1 MTRRPSTWIFFGLLS
16 LASLLVAVR
25 LFPSAFPIATLD
37 LEMDREAAVSQAET
51 LARQYAWDPPEART
65 AATFGQTDPEV
76 QTYVE
81 LEAGGRDA
89 FVDLAERGIYHP
101 YVWTVRR
108 FQEGA
113 VEESRVQ
120 FTPAGEPYG
129 FRLRF
134 AEEDP
139 GGGNVSEEAG
149 LAIAERTASEW
160 GLDLSSFDLLE
171 SSEERHPG
179 GRVDHTFV
187 FERADWTVEDG
198 RFRLRIR
205 VGGDRASE
213 LSHFVY
219 VPEAFSQ
226 RYREMRSANDGIALA
241 SQAVFVVLFLLVGGV
256 GGTVLLMRQR
266 WVIWRPPLA
275 WGALTAL
282 LLGLGVA
289 NTLPLS
295 WMGYDPAVSVQTF
308 LAGQLALAASAAVVG
323 TPLLALIFLAGES
336 LGRRAFPGHIQQWRF
351 WSSEVAASTPVL
363 GRTAGAYL
371 LLGIQLGYVVL
382 FYAATSR
389 LEGWWSPAEAVV
401 QPDLLAT
408 PQPWLLAVSTSLFA
422 AFWEES
428 AFRAI
433 PIACAAL
440 LGARYG
446 RKSLWIWGAVAL
458 QAIVFA
464 AGHANYPQQPAYAR
478 LIELTV
484 PALLWGVIY
493 LYFGLV
499 PTILAHFTYNLSLT
513 SLPLFASSAPGI
525 LMDRAAVVA
534 VGLAPLL
541 VVARARL
548 RMGPRADAPEWAYNR
563 AWEPP
568 VAAAPDR
575 DPRPSRSEVAVPEFL
590 SAVQGFLSRP
600 KLVYLLGA
608 IGAFSWGVGALPQGA
623 DAPRLAVS
631 RSEAIGL
638 ALDTLTERGH
648 AVGSWKALARVD
660 SDRGE
665 DFEYVFAVAGPQ
677 VYSSLIGTYLSP
689 PRWVVRLVDFRAD
702 PERRVE
708 ELRVQLGVGGELLR
722 LEHVLPEAR
731 PGASLEEEDARAAAL
746 GVLRDRFGMGPE
758 SVEEVGATQT
768 TRPDRTD
775 WTFTFEDPRT
785 LGDIPGEAHLTVA
798 LGGEEVVDAHRSV
811 SVPEEWELAR
821 RNNQALRAL
830 VAAAAGLVLLFGFA
844 VAGVLAVVAWAR
856 RGLDTGLLVR
866 VSLLGAAALGLGQA
880 NSWPTVEAFFSS
892 AQPWGLQ
899 AGIAAFG
906 GVLVLI
912 VGSAA
917 IGLTAALAHRWL
929 EERPNAGVEMSVTGR
944 LAVAVGAA
952 LVGLGTLGA
961 AFAGGLPMW
970 HDTTAAA
977 DYIPSLAGPV
987 QATVWFL
994 LGTAGL
1000 LLMSGLAL
1008 RSGGG
1013 LSRWGIALWALA
1025 LATGLL
1031 SVPEPLRESLGTWVP
1046 AALLGGAIVFA
1057 LAYVGA
1063 ALPAVVPGIVATV
1076 LCADLLVQ
1084 AVTGPY
1090 PGARLGAVA
1099 GVLVVGTLASAWVR
1113 TIRSASPRGA
1123 LAPRNEGGDR
1133 SATW

>member
-1 MTRRPSTWIFFGLLS
+1 MTRRPSTWIFFALLS
-16 LASLLVAVR
+16 LAGLFVAVR
-25 LFPSAFPIATLD
+25 LFPTAFPIATLD
-37 LEMDREAAVSQAET
+37 LEMDRESAVSQAET

-89 FVDLAERGIYHP
+89 FVELAERGIYHP

-108 FQEGA
+108 FQEGT
-113 VEESRVQ
+113 VEESRVR
-120 FTPAGEPYG
+120 FTPAGEPHG
-129 FRLRF
+129 FRLRL

-139 GGGNVSEEAG
+139 GGGNVAEEEA

-160 GLDLSSFDLLE
+160 GVDLSSFELLE

-187 FERADWTVEDG
+187 FERTDQAVEDA

-205 VGGDRASE
+205 VSGDGASE
-213 LSHFVY
+213 LAHFVY

-241 SQAVFVVLFLLVGGV
+241 SQSVFVVLFLLLGGV
-256 GGTVLLMRQR
+256 GGTALLMRQR
-266 WVIWRPPLA
+266 WVIWRPPLV

-295 WMGYDPAVSVQTF
+295 WMGYDPAVSVRTF
-308 LAGQLALAASAAVVG
+308 LAGQVALAASAIVVG

-336 LGRRAFPGHIQQWRF
+336 LGRRAFPSHIQQWRF
-351 WSSEVAASTPVL
+351 WSAEVAASTPVL
-363 GRTAGAYL
+363 GRTVGAYL
-371 LLGIQLGYVVL
+371 LLGLQLGYVVL
-382 FYAATSR
+382 FYSATSR

-440 LGARYG
+440 LGERYG
-446 RKSLWIWGAVAL
+446 RKNLWIWGAVAL

-478 LIELTV
+478 LVELTV

-499 PTILAHFTYNLSLT
+499 PTILTHFTYNLSLT

-525 LMDRAAVVA
+525 LIDRAAVVA

-548 RMGPRADAPEWAYNR
+548 RVGPRADAPEWAYNR
-563 AWEPP
+563 AWEPV
-568 VAAAPDR
+568 VAAVPDM
-575 DPRPSRSEVAVPEFL
+575 DARPSRSAMDAPEFL
-590 SAVQGFLSRP
+590 STAQGFLSRP
-600 KLVYLLGA
+600 RLVYLLGA
-608 IGAFSWGVGALPQGA
+608 IGAFSWALGGLPQGA
-623 DAPRLAVS
+623 DAPRLAAS

-660 SDRGE
+660 SERGE
-665 DFEYVFAVAGPQ
+665 DYEYVFDEAGPQ
-677 VYSSLIGTYLSP
+677 VYSSLLGTYLSG
-689 PRWVVRLVDFRAD
+689 PRWVVRFVDFRAD
-702 PERRVE
+702 PEQRVE
-708 ELRVQLGVGGELLR
+708 EFRVQLGAGGEFLR
-722 LEHVLPEAR
+722 LEHVLPEGR
-731 PGASLEEEDARAAAL
+731 PGASLEEEAARAAAV

-775 WTFTFEDPRT
+775 WRFTFEDRT
-785 LGDIPGEAHLTVA
+785 TLADIPGEAHLTVA
-798 LGGEEVVDAHRSV
+798 LGGDEVVDAHRYV

-830 VAAAAGLVLLFGFA
+830 VAATAGLVLLFGFA

-856 RGLDTGLLVR
+856 RGLDTKLLVR
-866 VSLLGAAALGLGQA
+866 ASLLGAAALGFGQV
-880 NSWPTVEAFFSS
+880 NSWPAVESFFSP

-906 GVLVLI
+906 AVLVLI

-929 EERPNAGVEMSVTGR
+929 EGGANAGMDLLAAGR
-944 LAVAVGAA
+944 LAVAAGAA
-952 LVGLGTLGA
+952 LVGLETLGA

-970 HDTTAAA
+970 HDITEAA
-977 DYIPSLAGPV
+977 YHIPSLALPV
-987 QATVWFL
+987 QATVWYL

-1013 LSRWGIALWALA
+1013 PSRWGIALWALA
-1025 LATGLL
+1025 LAAGLL
-1031 SVPEPLRESLGTWVP
+1031 SVPEPLRESLLTWVP
-1046 AALLGGAIVFA
+1046 AALIGGAVVFG
-1057 LAYVGA
+1057 LAYLGA
-1063 ALPAVVPGIVATV
+1063 TMPVIVPGIVATV

-1090 PGARLGAVA
+1090 PGARPGAVA
-1099 GVLVVGTLASAWVR
+1099 GILVVVTLASA
-1113 TIRSASPRGA
+1113 SAREIGAVSPEA
-1123 LAPRNEGGDR
+1123 TLA
-1133 SATW
+1133 TQ